1 MEPVFQTVEVEE
13 ITECYRII
21 KRLGEGA
28 YGQVLLA
35 QDKLTGKSFALK
47 LVRKDRTKLKSF
59 LMELSLSISLSENL
73 EFILT
78 YPIFTH
84 TMDYYAM
91 TQELATAGTLHHLFQ
106 AEVGLSEEMV
116 KRCAV
121 QISSALDYMH
131 HKGLVHRDL
140 KPDNVLLMDRDC
152 HHIVLGDFGLTQP
165 VGSIVTSMSHIIPYM
180 SPELCDISDEEYLIL
195 HPSVDTWAFGILFV
209 TLTGY
214 YPWRRAFSDDIM
226 YLDYVY
232 WLDNLS
238 YIPPPAR
245 WDQFSRA
252 AITMLRN
259 LLVPD
264 QSCRHSVLS
273 VLNYINFPWKTDVN
287 GGNPWE
293 AESPVDCDSQP
304 IENFV
309 TQNQEGTTSNHAM
322 EADNPVL
329 IITGED
335 AMLTLGLEV
344 EIS

>member
-1 MEPVFQTVEVEE
+1 MTQELATAGALHHLIQAED
-13 ITECYRII
+13 ITECYRIV
-21 KRLGEGA
+21 KRLGQGA

-35 QDKLTGKSFALK
+35 QDKLIGKPFALK
-47 LVRKDRTKLKSF
+47 LHPG
-59 LMELSLSISLSENL
+59 
-73 EFILT
+73 FITT

-91 TQELATAGTLHHLFQ
+91 TQELATAGTLPHLIQ
-106 AEVGLSEEMV
+106 AEVGLSEEIV

-131 HKGLVHRDL
+131 QKGLVHRYL
-140 KPDNVLLMDRDC
+140 KLDNVLLMDRDC

-180 SPELCDISDEEYLIL
+180 SPELCDISDDEYLVL
-195 HPSVDTWAFGILFV
+195 HPSVDTWAFGVLLFV
-209 TLTGY
+209 ILTGY

-238 YIPPPAR
+238 YILPPAR
-245 WDQFSRA
+245 WDQFSPA

-259 LLVPD
+259 LLVPN

-293 AESPVDCDSQP
+293 AESPVDCDSDSQP
-304 IENFV
+304 ID
-309 TQNQEGTTSNHAM
+309 QEGTTSSHGM

-329 IITGED
+329 IITEED

>member
-1 MEPVFQTVEVEE
+1 MVFFS
-13 ITECYRII
+13 
-21 KRLGEGA
+21 LG
-28 YGQVLLA
+28 
-35 QDKLTGKSFALK
+35 KPFALK

-59 LMELSLSISLSENL
+59 LMELSLSISLSEHPG
-73 EFILT
+73 FITT

-91 TQELATAGTLHHLFQ
+91 TQELATAGTLHHLIQ
-106 AEVGLSEEMV
+106 AEAGLSEEIV

-131 HKGLVHRDL
+131 QNGLVHRDL

-152 HHIVLGDFGLTQP
+152 HHIVLADFGLTQP

-180 SPELCDISDEEYLIL
+180 SPELCDISDDEYLIL
-195 HPSVDTWAFGILFV
+195 HPSVDTWAFGVLLFV
-209 TLTGY
+209 ILTGY
-214 YPWRRAFSDDIM
+214 FPWRRAISDDIM
-226 YLDYVY
+226 YQVYVY
-232 WLDNLS
+232 WQDNLS
-238 YIPPPAR
+238 YILPPAR
-245 WDQFSRA
+245 WDQFSPA
-252 AITMLRN
+252 AVTMLSN

-273 VLNYINFPWKTDVN
+273 VLNYINFPWKTDVS
-287 GGNPWE
+287 GGNTSE
-293 AESPVDCDSQP
+293 AESPEDCNNDSQP

-309 TQNQEGTTSNHAM
+309 AQNQEGTTSNHGM
-322 EADNPVL
+322 EADNPII
-329 IITGED
+329 IITEED

>member
-13 ITECYRII
+13 ITECYRIV
-21 KRLGEGA
+21 KRLGQGA

-35 QDKLTGKSFALK
+35 QDKLTGKPFALK

-59 LMELSLSISLSENL
+59 LMELSLSISLSEHPG
-73 EFILT
+73 FITT

-91 TQELATAGTLHHLFQ
+91 TQELATARTLHHLIQ
-106 AEVGLSEEMV
+106 AEVGLSEEIV

-131 HKGLVHRDL
+131 QKGLVHRDL

-165 VGSIVTSMSHIIPYM
+165 VGSIVTSMSHIIPYK

-195 HPSVDTWAFGILFV
+195 HPSVDTWAFGVLLFV
-209 TLTGY
+209 TLPGY
-214 YPWRRAFSDDIM
+214 FPWRRAFSDDIM

-232 WLDNLS
+232 WQDNLS

-245 WDQFSRA
+245 WDQFSPA
-252 AITMLRN
+252 AVTMLRN

-273 VLNYINFPWKTDVN
+273 VLNYINFPWKTDVS

-293 AESPVDCDSQP
+293 AESPVDCDSDSLP
-304 IENFV
+304 ID
-309 TQNQEGTTSNHAM
+309 QEGTTSNHGM

-329 IITGED
+329 IITEED

-344 EIS
+344 AIS